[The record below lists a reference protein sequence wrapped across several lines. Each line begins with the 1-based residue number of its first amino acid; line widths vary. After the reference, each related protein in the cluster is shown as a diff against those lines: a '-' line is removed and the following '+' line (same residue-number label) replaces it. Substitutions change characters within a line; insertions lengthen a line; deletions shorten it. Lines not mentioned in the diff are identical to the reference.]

1 MVLFFISQIT
11 HSIGRRKGKFE
22 GGHNETLK
30 DVLIP
35 DDERNEPSGCCGKE
49 RKGLT
54 REINTKTSKYNL
66 GARGLTGYGQ

>member
-1 MVLFFISQIT
+1 MVLFFIHRSLT
-11 HSIGRRKGKFE
+11 LLAVGRADLRKD
-22 GGHNETLK
+22 TMRLK

-35 DDERNEPSGCCGKE
+35 DDERNEPSSCCGKE

-66 GARGLTGYGQ
+66 EARGLTGYGQ